1 MPNPTV
7 SRPSTPPLSTPVQPA
22 AHPNVG
28 PSGPGGTSTPAG
40 NKALAR
46 FDGAPAL
53 PSRRTSLN
61 GSEATSASSA
71 ASASNTVNTT
81 RRRSSAAALAKAQTD
96 RAAAQMAEQIQKLA
110 MKEIGS
116 LEPAAVRTYFENNV
130 PRLFGAQAPAQERL
144 LQLFAQ
150 AGIPDG
156 ERIVT
161 EAMQAADRTMMAALG
176 SGEDPSIA
184 LQRPPGPADGAAL
197 QRLFDA
203 IDQVRAGS
211 VSTPEEPR
219 IEVLS
224 SDSSVRSTETPEAPS
239 SAGGADDNASIQ
251 AHFPPEEVKTA
262 VDRLTEAIKEM
273 PDFLARVMNNRDFDS
288 KTAQWLATTGNVF
301 LRNLASVGVTTFGR
315 EFLAYGIELA
325 LERHGVSEPVR
336 RGISALAGPGYP
348 TLTHLIGAY
357 RDVMD
362 GGATKEQLRDAL
374 IGRGISV
381 ATGLGAFFAEEA
393 FGLSHTTT
401 ATHVAMT
408 AYTHARDV
416 GVQSWLRLPAAQ
428 DPPEDK
434 THFMFMSV
442 FYGLDQMIV
451 PMLML
456 MLAPNSGAR
465 AARAGLGMADVAKA
479 AAIRAALN
487 TGGEMAEDL
496 ANEGNRAIRAG
507 HAPEVGLQVEF
518 RQRHFV
524 NALLGQQSVRSDII
538 SEAQS
543 FVPLIASKMTDSG
556 KSSEQILMVTAL
568 MIGLINGV
576 QYWPFA
582 KGFSAQPKVTPR
594 SPDIEEGHPLDDL
607 ASSSSSASPVTETA
621 AATPLA
627 PSTDSLEIEE
637 LDLDDPRTAELSAT
651 HATPE
656 IEEPDSSS
664 LLRNA
669 I

>member
-7 SRPSTPPLSTPVQPA
+7 SRPSTPPPSTPVQPG
-22 AHPNVG
+22 AHPGVA
-28 PSGPGGTSTPAG
+28 PSGPGGSTPAG
-40 NKALAR
+40 SKALVR
-46 FDGAPAL
+46 FEGTPGL

-61 GSEATSASSA
+61 GSEAATATSA
-71 ASASNTVNTT
+71 ASTSNAVTTT
-81 RRRSSAAALAKAQTD
+81 RRRSSAALAKAQTD
-96 RAAAQMAEQIQKLA
+96 RAAAQMAEQIQQLA

-130 PRLFGAQAPAQERL
+130 SRLFGAQAPAQERL
-144 LQLFAQ
+144 LRLFAQ

-161 EAMQAADRTMMAALG
+161 DAMQAADRTMMAALAN
-176 SGEDPSIA
+176 GEGPSTA
-184 LQRPPGPADGAAL
+184 LQRPAGPADDAAL

-203 IDQVRAGS
+203 IDQIRAS
-211 VSTPEEPR
+211 RVPPPEESR
-219 IEVLS
+219 IETLS

-239 SAGGADDNASIQ
+239 SAGGADDNASLQ
-251 AHFPPEEVKTA
+251 AHFPPEDVKTA

-325 LERHGVSEPVR
+325 LERNGVSEPVR

-543 FVPLIASKMTDSG
+543 FVPLIASKMTDAG
-556 KSSEQILMVTAL
+556 KSSNQILMVTAL

-607 ASSSSSASPVTETA
+607 ASSSSSASPATETA
-621 AATPLA
+621 AATPPA

-637 LDLDDPRTAELSAT
+637 LDLDDPRTAELSAA
-651 HATPE
+651 HVTPE
-656 IEEPDSSS
+656 IEEPDGSS

>member
-1 MPNPTV
+1 MPTPTL
-7 SRPSTPPLSTPVQPA
+7 SRASTPPLSTPVQPT
-22 AHPNVG
+22 AHPDVA
-28 PSGPGGTSTPAG
+28 PSGPGGSTSTS
-40 NKALAR
+40 KALVR
-46 FDGAPAL
+46 HEGTPAL
-53 PSRRTSLN
+53 PLRRTSVG
-61 GSEATSASSA
+61 GSEAATGTSA
-71 ASASNTVNTT
+71 ASASTALTTT
-81 RRRSSAAALAKAQTD
+81 RRRSSAALAKAQSD

-130 PRLFGAQAPAQERL
+130 SRLLGAQAPAQERL
-144 LQLFAQ
+144 LRLFAR
-150 AGIPDG
+150 AGVPDG
-156 ERIVT
+156 ERIVID
-161 EAMQAADRTMMAALG
+161 AMQAADRTMMEALG
-176 SGEDPSIA
+176 SGEGASTA
-184 LQRPPGPADGAAL
+184 LQRPVGPADDAAL

-203 IDQVRAGS
+203 IDQIRSGS
-211 VSTPEEPR
+211 VAPPGDSR
-219 IEVLS
+219 IEEVS
-224 SDSSVRSTETPEAPS
+224 SDSSVTSSQTSETSEAPS
-239 SAGGADDNASIQ
+239 SAGGADDNASLQ
-251 AHFPPEEVKTA
+251 AHFPPEDVKTA
-262 VDRLTEAIKEM
+262 TDRLAEAIKGM

-362 GGATKEQLRDAL
+362 GGASKEQLRDAL
-374 IGRGISV
+374 IGRAISV

-428 DPPEDK
+428 DPPEDR

-465 AARAGLGMADVAKA
+465 AARAGLGIADVAKA
-479 AAIRAALN
+479 AATRAALN
-487 TGGEMAEDL
+487 TAGEMAEDL

-524 NALLGQQSVRSDII
+524 NGLLGQQSVRSDII

-543 FVPLIASKMTDSG
+543 FVPLIASKMTDAG
-556 KSSEQILMVTAL
+556 KSSNQILMVTAL

-582 KGFSAQPKVTPR
+582 KGFSAQPKVAPR
-594 SPDIEEGHPLDDL
+594 PGDIEEGHPLDDL
-607 ASSSSSASPVTETA
+607 AS
-621 AATPLA
+621 
-627 PSTDSLEIEE
+627 PSTDSLQIEE
-637 LDLDDPRTAELSAT
+637 LDPDDPNTAALPTVSAT
-651 HATPE
+651 PD
-656 IEEPDSSS
+656 IEEPDGS